1 MCRSPCDRWMVVCRS
16 PCDRWMVVL
25 QVKQLEQQLL
35 REKAQWMM
43 EADELERKLGA
54 QSGDLDT
61 ALAKISDLKQTI
73 K

>member
-1 MCRSPCDRWMVVCRS
+1 MDDGDGWPIHPFDRCMSLV
-16 PCDRWMVVL
+16 

-43 EADELERKLGA
+43 EADELERKLGG
-54 QSGDLDT
+54 QSSDLDT
-61 ALAKISDLKQTI
+61 ALAKISDLRQTI

>member
-1 MCRSPCDRWMVVCRS
+1 MLLV
-16 PCDRWMVVL
+16 

-43 EADELERKLGA
+43 EADELERKLGG
-54 QSGDLDT
+54 QSSDLDT
-61 ALAKISDLKQTI
+61 ALAKISDLRQTI

>member
-1 MCRSPCDRWMVVCRS
+1 M
-16 PCDRWMVVL
+16 